1 MQDEKVRR
9 FGMGAIRMAGNDRTG
24 GPDGLGD
31 SEMKKCRHGL
41 SEDCPGCMQETID
54 ALVNDL
60 AEAVRLLDAL
70 LGLEKG
76 SGAAAFAFVNNH
88 RPWKGTPS

>member
-1 MQDEKVRR
+1 MGVVRVAGDGR
-9 FGMGAIRMAGNDRTG
+9 AGGA
-24 GPDGLGD
+24 DGLGYL
-31 SEMKKCRHGL
+31 EMNECRHGL

>member
-1 MQDEKVRR
+1 MNE
-9 FGMGAIRMAGNDRTG
+9 
-24 GPDGLGD
+24 
-31 SEMKKCRHGL
+31 CRHGL

-88 RPWKGTPS
+88 RLVEGTLS

>member
-1 MQDEKVRR
+1 MTE
-9 FGMGAIRMAGNDRTG
+9 
-24 GPDGLGD
+24 
-31 SEMKKCRHGL
+31 CRHGL

-88 RPWKGTPS
+88 RPWKGTLS